1 MQSQALTMWVDAH
14 VLVGKPSPVAN
25 IIYQCLRET
34 VKLINMFLLIFQQTH
49 QNVNM
54 LIFLISATE
63 ISDSAMVLDSAH
75 FKSSPRSCST
85 GSRPAGRC
93 PSLSLSPRRKMER
106 FLRGHLGNGT
116 SSPRFGFESCCVKCG
131 APSKLEVDVFEHISY
146 IILLYPSIPPIT
158 AHKT

>member
-1 MQSQALTMWVDAH
+1 MCRSKYSAISWLYLLNCLSMQSQALTMWVDAH
-14 VLVGKPSPVAN
+14 VLVGNPSPVAN

-34 VKLINMFLLIFQQTH
+34 VKFINMFLLIFQQAH
-49 QNVNM
+49 QNVDM

-93 PSLSLSPRRKMER
+93 PSLSLTGSAFATPKNGAFSAWTSWKRGEFAKIR
-106 FLRGHLGNGT
+106 F
-116 SSPRFGFESCCVKCG
+116 
-131 APSKLEVDVFEHISY
+131 
-146 IILLYPSIPPIT
+146 
-158 AHKT
+158 